1 MTVKAFWPLV
11 YNKVH
16 LFSSCR
22 GPGSME
28 KAVELFQKAISL
40 SRTESEMAHLF
51 SLSDAAKAQ
60 LNVGKKLGINLPG
73 LGAMSS

>member
-1 MTVKAFWPLV
+1 
-11 YNKVH
+11 
-16 LFSSCR
+16 
-22 GPGSME
+22 ME

-60 LNVGKKLGINLPG
+60 LNVAKKLGINLPG
-73 LGAMSS
+73 LGAMNS